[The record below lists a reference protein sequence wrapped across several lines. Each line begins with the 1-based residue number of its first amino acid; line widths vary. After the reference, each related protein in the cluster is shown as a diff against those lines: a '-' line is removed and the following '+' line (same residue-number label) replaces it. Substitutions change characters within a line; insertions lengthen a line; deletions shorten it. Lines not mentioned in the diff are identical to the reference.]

1 MTAARWNR
9 QRLEELMAE
18 EAEARSGAPEVVKA
32 VLAYARWKGLTE
44 EAGIDRAAAKS
55 DLDQRLDALDD
66 NPQSWG
72 AMKELVGRWNDAV
85 LKDMLRYS
93 VERTKERLWGPELD
107 RVPWLTYP
115 PDTPAAPVE
124 EPKKRQGRLG
134 WFKTKTGRNR

>member
-32 VLAYARWKGLTE
+32 LLAYARWKGLTE
-44 EAGIDRAAAKS
+44 EAGIDRAAAKA
-55 DLDQRLDALDD
+55 DVNRLLDGLDD

-93 VERTKERLWGPELD
+93 VDRSQERLHGPALD
-107 RVPWLTYP
+107 DVPWLTKFPTP
-115 PDTPAAPVE
+115 PEPPAETP
-124 EPKKRQGRLG
+124 KTQKRGLR
-134 WFKTKTGRNR
+134 WFKKDRSR